1 MKRIATIA
9 LLALACMGC
18 GVHAGSGKQA
28 SRSMEQIYKED
39 GVPVRVRT
47 LATKPFSAYL
57 KYPATLKARL
67 ESAAVAS
74 IPEVVREVHARIGDH
89 VRKGDVIVS
98 LSQDNAN
105 YQQAKAA
112 RDTAEATYTRFKTMY
127 DSSNISA
134 QDFDTMKVQYAQAK
148 SAFKTMDD
156 IINVKAPI
164 DGYVTA
170 LNVQVTDNVYP
181 GAPLFTVSNLDAIE
195 AKLYVTP
202 EEARMVRTGQPAI
215 VEEDGQSIRGTVT
228 QVSLIMD
235 PQHKAFPVTASF
247 ANQGFALTSGIT
259 ADVALEVYRAPAIAV
274 KEKELAREID
284 TWYAFVVDGDTAR
297 RRALKI
303 GHQDGLSF
311 EVLDG
316 LKPGDKLVTEGAQSL
331 NDGMKV
337 RVVSMAAN
345 AD

>member
-39 GVPVRVRT
+39 GVPVRVRI

-112 RDTAEATYTRFKTMY
+112 RDAAEATYTRFKTMY
-127 DSSNISA
+127 DSS
-134 QDFDTMKVQYAQAK
+134 QH
-148 SAFKTMDD
+148 
-156 IINVKAPI
+156 
-164 DGYVTA
+164 
-170 LNVQVTDNVYP
+170 L
-181 GAPLFTVSNLDAIE
+181 GA
-195 AKLYVTP
+195 
-202 EEARMVRTGQPAI
+202 
-215 VEEDGQSIRGTVT
+215 
-228 QVSLIMD
+228 
-235 PQHKAFPVTASF
+235 
-247 ANQGFALTSGIT
+247 GF
-259 ADVALEVYRAPAIAV
+259 R
-274 KEKELAREID
+274 
-284 TWYAFVVDGDTAR
+284 
-297 RRALKI
+297 
-303 GHQDGLSF
+303 HH
-311 EVLDG
+311 
-316 LKPGDKLVTEGAQSL
+316 EGAVCPGKVGVQDDGRHHQRQSAYRRL
-331 NDGMKV
+331 RHRFERPGNGQ
-337 RVVSMAAN
+337 RLSRGAALHGLQP
-345 AD
+345 